1 MEATCPKCSH
11 KFDVMTKETD
21 QFGFVVKSKGSLIA
35 GLIAKKPGIKVIEIL
50 QAVDKDYPQDNSIG
64 RIQSVIT
71 KLTRS
76 GQLTKTPEGGF
87 KMIKVKA

>member
-1 MEATCPKCSH
+1 MKASCPKCKH
-11 KFDVMTKETD
+11 EFDVLTKEAD
-21 QFGFVVKSKGSLIA
+21 QYGFVVKSKGSLIA
-35 GLIAKKPGIKVIEIL
+35 QLIHSRPGIKVIEIL

-71 KLTRS
+71 KLT
-76 GQLTKTPEGGF
+76 KTPEGGY